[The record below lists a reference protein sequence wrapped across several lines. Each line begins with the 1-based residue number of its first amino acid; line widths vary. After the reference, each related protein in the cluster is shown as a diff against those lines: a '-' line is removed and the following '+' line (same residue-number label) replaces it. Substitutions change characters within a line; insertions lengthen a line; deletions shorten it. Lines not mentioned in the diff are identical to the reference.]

1 MRIVTYKDKHFS
13 LRKHFQNNE
22 KIRNKIQKVFIEI
35 CIKTGSAKTKKGIKK
50 RAKLALFKFYRDFK
64 YFYTSLIIHVKH
76 NFTI

>member
-1 MRIVTYKDKHFS
+1 MRIVTYKDKHFF

-50 RAKLALFKFYRDFK
+50 RAKLALFKFYLDCK
-64 YFYTSLIIHVKH
+64 YILHFLVIHIKH